1 MISVQLQKKKGLQLT
16 SLCFTSCLASNADF
30 LRASPGVPDPRGP
43 GTPGGALRTSAW
55 EAT

>member
-16 SLCFTSCLASNADF
+16 SSCFTSCLASQADF

-43 GTPGGALRTSAW
+43 GTPGEALRTSAW

>member
-1 MISVQLQKKKGLQLT
+1 MISVQLQEKKGLQLT
-16 SLCFTSCLASNADF
+16 SSCFTSCLASNADF